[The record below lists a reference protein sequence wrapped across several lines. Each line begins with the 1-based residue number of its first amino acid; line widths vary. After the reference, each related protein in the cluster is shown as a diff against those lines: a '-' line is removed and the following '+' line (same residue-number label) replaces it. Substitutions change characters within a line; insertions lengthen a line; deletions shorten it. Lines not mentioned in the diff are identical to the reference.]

1 MIVAGFTPSHF
12 FCYLLKKERRRR
24 GDILKRLINIDRKE
38 IIFVAVF
45 IVIIGILIVIPTGFE
60 KQIYVNAEGV
70 RARVLETNNSTIHR
84 IGLINQG
91 EQRCLIEIET
101 GVSKGTKVEA
111 VNLFSGKYEF
121 DKVFEEGDR
130 AWVLLEYDGDK
141 IIFANM
147 IDHYRLNKELAL
159 IGIFAAAIIL
169 FSGFTGVRTLL
180 SFVFALLSIWKILIP
195 FMMKGNNPL
204 FIGLLVGNIL
214 TVTTLLLIAGFT
226 KKAYAAIISSIAC
239 SLITAV
245 IAVIFSNYLKIDGT
259 VMQWSESLLY
269 AGFMN
274 LNLTAI
280 FQAGIYLACSGA
292 ILDLAI
298 DISAALEEVVNNN
311 PNVTTAN
318 LIKSGLTIGKSVVGS
333 QTTTLLLAYMGSY
346 ITVMMV
352 YMAQGTPFMNIINS
366 KAIAAE
372 IVHTFVGCLGLV
384 MVSPLTSVVCGL
396 IYEKSRLN
404 VDKSKGQIHASF

>member
-1 MIVAGFTPSHF
+1 MNNF
-12 FCYLLKKERRRR
+12 FKN
-24 GDILKRLINIDRKE
+24 INRKE
-38 IIFVAVF
+38 IIFVIVF
-45 IVIIGILIVIPTGFE
+45 LIFICIMEILPTGFE
-60 KQIYVNAEGV
+60 KQIYVNSEGV
-70 RARVLETNNSTIHR
+70 RAKVISVDNSTVYKTGMIT
-84 IGLINQG
+84 QG

-101 GVSKGTKVEA
+101 GSRKGEQA
-111 VNLFSGKYEF
+111 EGINLFVGKFEF
-121 DKVFEEGDR
+121 DKIFEEGNK
-130 AWVLLEYDGDK
+130 AWVLLEYDDNGN

-147 IDHYRLNKELAL
+147 IDHYRINKEVFL
-159 IGIFAAAIIL
+159 IGLFAATIIV

-180 SFVFALLSIWKILIP
+180 SFVFAMLSIWKILIP
-195 FMMKGNNPL
+195 FMLKGYNPL
-204 FIGLLVGNIL
+204 IVGLIVGNVL
-214 TVTTLLLIAGFT
+214 TVATLLLVAGFT

-239 SLITAV
+239 SLITAL
-245 IAVIFSNYLKIDGT
+245 IAVVFTNYFKIDGT

-269 AGFMN
+269 AGFMS

-298 DISAALEEVVNNN
+298 DISAALEEIIKIN
-311 PNVTTAN
+311 PNVSKAD

-352 YMAQGTPFMNIINS
+352 YMAQGTPMMNILNS

-372 IVHTFVGCLGLV
+372 ILHTFVGCLGLV
-384 MVSPLTSVVCGL
+384 LVSPLTSVICGFMYIRSKEVKL
-396 IYEKSRLN
+396 ITEQR
-404 VDKSKGQIHASF
+404 